1 MALPQKSSKAL
12 LDAQLELW
20 HHTFGFFKSMA
31 LKSALDLRIPD
42 AINDHGCAATLS
54 QIVANAKVTL
64 HPSKFHCL
72 RRLMRVLT
80 ATGIF
85 SAQLSDDTGEQVYG
99 LTPASHL
106 LVGNGNITPFLNLML
121 DSVMVSP
128 FHDLSKWFQLELPD
142 PSLFEFTHGQ
152 PGWDMLRS
160 NPTFGVLFNEGMV
173 ADSNFI
179 TDIIIKE
186 GSDVFQG
193 INSLID
199 VAGGLGGAAH
209 AISEAFP
216 HLECSVLE
224 LPHVVANAPTGTKV
238 KYIDGDMFESIPPA
252 NAIFLKWALHDWDDD
267 KCVKILKNCR
277 KAIPSRDDGGK
288 VIIIDIVVGTGQS
301 DLKNYEVQAFFD
313 LFVMLINGIEQDE
326 KEWKKVFFEAGFS
339 DYKITPVLGVRSI
352 IEVYP

>member
-20 HHTFGFFKSMA
+20 HHTFGFIKSMA

-54 QIVANAKVTL
+54 QIVAKVTPL

-106 LVGNGNITPFLNLML
+106 LVANGNITPFLNLML

-142 PSLFEFTHGQ
+142 PSLFESK
-152 PGWDMLRS
+152 S
-160 NPTFGVLFNEGMV
+160 NNP
-173 ADSNFI
+173 
-179 TDIIIKE
+179 
-186 GSDVFQG
+186 
-193 INSLID
+193 
-199 VAGGLGGAAH
+199 AH
-209 AISEAFP
+209 
-216 HLECSVLE
+216 
-224 LPHVVANAPTGTKV
+224 
-238 KYIDGDMFESIPPA
+238 
-252 NAIFLKWALHDWDDD
+252 
-267 KCVKILKNCR
+267 
-277 KAIPSRDDGGK
+277 
-288 VIIIDIVVGTGQS
+288 
-301 DLKNYEVQAFFD
+301 
-313 LFVMLINGIEQDE
+313 
-326 KEWKKVFFEAGFS
+326 
-339 DYKITPVLGVRSI
+339 
-352 IEVYP
+352 

>member
-1 MALPQKSSKAL
+1 MVLPQQKSSKAL

-20 HHTFGFFKSMA
+20 HHTFGFVKSMA

-54 QIVANAKVTL
+54 QIVTKVKL
-64 HPSKFHCL
+64 HPSKSHCL

-85 SAQLSDDTGEQVYG
+85 SAHYCSEDTGEEVYG
-99 LTPASHL
+99 LTP
-106 LVGNGNITPFLNLML
+106 
-121 DSVMVSP
+121 
-128 FHDLSKWFQLELPD
+128 LELPD
-142 PSLFEFTHGQ
+142 PSLFEVTHGQ
-152 PGWDMLRS
+152 SGWDMLRS
-160 NPTFGVLFNEGMV
+160 NPSFGVLFNEGMV

-186 GSDVFQG
+186 GSDLFQG

-238 KYIDGDMFESIPPA
+238 KYISGDMFESIPMA

-277 KAIPSRDDGGK
+277 KAIPSRDGGGK
-288 VIIIDIVVGTGQS
+288 VIIVDIVVGAGQS
-301 DLKNYEVQAFFD
+301 DLKNNEVQALFD
-313 LFVMLINGIEQDE
+313 LFVMNINGIERDE
-326 KEWKKVFFEAGFS
+326 KEWKKLFFEAGFS

-352 IEVYP
+352 IEEVYVHNCHSIGQNHQSNASVDTDQ